1 MKSMTASHDT
11 DPSGSPV
18 GPSSVIVS
26 ASLSSPK
33 TLPRCRDEILMGSFI
48 MVPPPGGKR
57 TGPPFPYAFSI
68 HHASGPGSQPRVPQN
83 ESLTLRVFGDALGY
97 VKFSK
102 KSTVRPESVQQRFD
116 AEKTMSGTVS

>member
-18 GPSSVIVS
+18 GPSSVIVF

-68 HHASGPGSQPRVPQN
+68 HHAHPAQALRPEFQQN
-83 ESLTLRVFGDALGY
+83 ESLTLRVLWDALGY
-97 VKFSK
+97 VKFRE
-102 KSTVRPESVQQRFD
+102 KSTVIPESVQQRFD
-116 AEKTMSGTVS
+116 AEKTVSG